1 MTHKTHLIIN
11 ITTCAVKYRTNADFI
26 FQIQSY
32 FNPAATTLLRMKELL
47 DLDSLSAGRDVEDN
61 STAEGMAFSIE
72 SRGTGTNSEISE

>member
-1 MTHKTHLIIN
+1 MTLFRKKL
-11 ITTCAVKYRTNADFI
+11 
-26 FQIQSY
+26 
-32 FNPAATTLLRMKELL
+32 LL